1 MNETMPPIK
10 NLPLYMYRVF
20 LKWMCYFSFG
30 VGTILLVILVFPVMM
45 IFFHPKDRF
54 QRLARR
60 FISFCFR
67 GFIVIFTFL
76 GLLRFLPKN
85 RDDYKDLK
93 SSIIVANHPSHYDV
107 VMVLSLIHNAD
118 VIVRGNLSRNII
130 VLGVVRRL
138 YILSSLDFDEMI
150 SACKESLAK
159 GNNIVIFPQGTRT
172 PRSGIIKL
180 KKGAARLS
188 LLTGAPIIPVHIG
201 GNDKYG
207 LGKGDPHTAFNHTEK
222 YIYDLRIQKPIYPD
236 KYTGME
242 MPKAVRRLNAEI
254 LDALQNPQNVA
265 QNP

>member
-10 NLPLYMYRVF
+10 NFPLYMYRVF
-20 LKWMCYFSFG
+20 MKWFCYFSFG
-30 VGTILLVILVFPVMM
+30 VGTLILVILVFPVMM

-54 QRLARR
+54 QKYARR

-67 GFIVIFTFL
+67 GFVKIFTFL
-76 GLLRFLPKN
+76 GLLRMSPKN
-85 RDDYKDLK
+85 RDEYKNIK

-107 VMVLSLIHNAD
+107 VMVLSLINNAD

-138 YILSSLDFDEMI
+138 YILSSLDFNDMI
-150 SACKESLAK
+150 ESCKESLAK

-172 PRSGIIKL
+172 PRSGVIKL
-180 KKGAARLS
+180 KKGAARIS

-207 LGKGDPHTAFNHTEK
+207 LGKGDPHTAFNHTER
-222 YIYDLRIQKPIYPD
+222 YIYDIKIQKPIYPE
-236 KYTGME
+236 KYSE
-242 MPKAVRRLNAEI
+242 LQPQKAVRRLNEEI
-254 LDALQNPQNVA
+254 LQALQYPENQ
-265 QNP
+265 